1 MSIRHEDKL
10 LQDRSQP
17 RDPLKERH
25 EIYYKQIF
33 PESPSNRIEHDRGS
47 YQMIARL
54 WRGWT
59 TLENANAYEKLLRE
73 RVLPGLQRIDGYRG
87 GYILR
92 QEGSDEVE
100 FVVMNLFDSLE
111 AVRAF
116 AGPDYTVPVF
126 EPEARQLL
134 AKVEPVARHY
144 EVKTTP

>member
-1 MSIRHEDKL
+1 VLVLS
-10 LQDRSQP
+10 
-17 RDPLKERH
+17 PLKKRI
-25 EIYYKQIF
+25 EIYYKQVL
-33 PESPSNRIEHDRGS
+33 SPPYRRHYDRRS
-47 YQMIARL
+47 YQMIARV

-59 TLENANAYEKLLRE
+59 SLEKADAYEKLLRE
-73 RVLPGLQRIDGYRG
+73 QVLPGLRQIDGYRG

-92 QEGSDEVE
+92 QEGTDEVE

-116 AGPDYTVPVF
+116 AGSDYTVPVF

-134 AKVEPVARHY
+134 SKVEPLARHY